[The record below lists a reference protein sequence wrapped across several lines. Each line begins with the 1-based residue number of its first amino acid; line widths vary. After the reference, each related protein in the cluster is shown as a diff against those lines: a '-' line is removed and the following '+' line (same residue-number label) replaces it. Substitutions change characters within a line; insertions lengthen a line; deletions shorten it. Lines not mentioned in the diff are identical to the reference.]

1 MAFRSI
7 LVHLADDPRHALRL
21 DLALEMARR
30 HKAHL
35 TALYTHSSANMPA
48 GIEGRGASLR
58 YIAEAAETGLEKTQA
73 MAAEFEEHC
82 QQYGITGEWH
92 FEEGDPLDLLA
103 QYAHLADLTIV
114 SQTDPATLE
123 DRLTFHRMDHLA
135 LSVGC
140 PVLVI
145 PREGEVAV
153 PGSRILIA
161 WKPHSQSARA
171 VHEALPLLEKA
182 ERVTVFSVVPAEHDF
197 VPGADIATRLARH
210 GVKVEVRSDIGTGGN
225 TGEVILATARDIDCD
240 LIVMGAYG
248 HSRLRE
254 MVLGGVSYH
263 VLNHATIPVLT
274 SH

>member
-1 MAFRSI
+1 MAFRSL

-21 DLALEMARR
+21 DLALEIACR

-35 TALYTHSSANMPA
+35 TALYTHGSTGMPA

-58 YIAEAAETGLEKTQA
+58 YIAEAAEISRDKAQA

-82 QQYGITGEWH
+82 RRHGITGEWH
-92 FEEGDPLDLLA
+92 FEEGDPLDRLTEF
-103 QYAHLADLTIV
+103 AHFADLAIV
-114 SQTDPATLE
+114 GQTDPGTLE

-135 LSVGC
+135 LFVGC

-145 PREGEVAV
+145 PREGKVAL
-153 PGSRILIA
+153 PGTHILVA
-161 WKPHSQSARA
+161 WKAHSKSARA
-171 VHEALPLLEKA
+171 VHEAMPFLEKA

-197 VPGADIATRLARH
+197 IPGAGLATRLARH
-210 GVKVEVRSDIGTGGN
+210 GVEVETRSDIGTGGN
-225 TGEVILATARDIDCD
+225 IGEVILATARDIDCD

-263 VLNHATIPVLT
+263 VLNHATVPVLT